1 MAYAHTVSK
10 RDNRIMISAG
20 QLEKMYHELAIMLQA
35 GIPIL
40 RTLDIAIENTAG
52 GLKPILKQIS
62 DALSQGST
70 LSEAMGRH
78 ARVFSQFDRMLVRA
92 ADQSGSLDACC
103 EMLSQWYQFRRRL
116 QRIVLGGLLMPFL
129 IFHVAAF
136 IFPLPGLILGE
147 GGLFDY
153 LGQVMGV
160 LSFLYTPLVLVLL
173 FLYLGPRVPVLR
185 QILDHILLRIPVL
198 GRGVRELCISRFAK
212 AFGMLFK
219 AGVSIVECFSLAPQV
234 AGNQVVSGFFS
245 GGRRA
250 VAEGRNAGEGFSRGL
265 PTEYTEL
272 WKIGEESG
280 KLDQSVDKIAEMSAD
295 RAELY
300 LTEFCKWLPRVIYF
314 VLMMRMALMIMTL
327 AQRIGQSYTIP
338 L

>member
-1 MAYAHTVSK
+1 
-10 RDNRIMISAG
+10 MISAG

-52 GLKPILKQIS
+52 GLKPILRQMS

-78 ARVFSQFDRMLVRA
+78 GRVFAQFDRMLVRA

-103 EMLSQWYQFRRRL
+103 DMLSQWYQFRRRL
-116 QRIVLGGLLMPFL
+116 RRIVLGGLLMPFL
-129 IFHVAAF
+129 IFHVAALV
-136 IFPLPGLILGE
+136 FPLPGLILGE
-147 GGLFDY
+147 GGLWGY
-153 LGQVMGV
+153 AANVLGV

-173 FLYLGPRVPVLR
+173 VLFLGPRVPVLR
-185 QILDHILLRIPVL
+185 QLLDQIVLRIPVL

-212 AFGMLFK
+212 AFGMLYK
-219 AGVSIVECFSLAPQV
+219 AGVSIVECFALAPQA
-234 AGNQVVSGFFS
+234 AGNQVVSGFFL
-245 GGRRA
+245 GGRKA
-250 VAEGRNAGEGFSRGL
+250 VAQGRNASEGFSRGL
-265 PTEYTEL
+265 PTEYAEL
-272 WKIGEESG
+272 WRIGEESG
-280 KLDQSVDKIAEMSAD
+280 KLDQSVGKIAEISAD

-300 LTEFCKWLPRVIYF
+300 LTEFCRWLPRIIYF
-314 VLMMRMALMIMTL
+314 ILMMRMVVMIFEL
-327 AQRIGQSYTIP
+327 AQRIGQSYTMP